1 MTATSV
7 TFCGSLGELVSSLR
21 VAARTGIRREVQKI
35 FPETA
40 RGISIHIRNT
50 AEGYVD
56 FEAYN
61 EWRKFP
67 ERKQELL
74 RQGRI
79 RVVWPF
85 FDNKIPELEK
95 TMCALYSPDR
105 NAVAKAKECFGA
117 FLSRPD
123 RCVDP
128 EDYGLKEIRQYFNS
142 SCCDENEVDIA
153 NNRIARGVERFN
165 KSLPPAFEK
174 WKITPEN
181 FRPRPSR
188 LSKPA
193 TIAGRTF
200 RPRPVPREW
209 EFAFPLTILEINK
222 LINYAET
229 WAARLKN
236 RPKSGRPPRPFNA
249 LIFHV
254 VNCFTFRALD
264 AKRQYIRKDQLF
276 KVRKNWQLIAAAFL
290 WLHVLYDIPEM
301 RAFIKTHENEEARAA
316 LKQFVS
322 WAKREYSHFRE
333 SGKGRGK
340 FGPAF
345 ADGSEWLNI
354 PWVYLREDCSLSG
367 RLI

>member
-67 ERKQELL
+67 ERRQELL
-74 RQGRI
+74 QQGRI
-79 RVVWPF
+79 SVVWPF
-85 FDNKIPELEK
+85 FDNKTLELEK
-95 TMCALYSPDR
+95 TMCALYSPDPK
-105 NAVAKAKECFGA
+105 AVEKAEGCFGA

-153 NNRIARGVERFN
+153 NNRIARAVERFN

-174 WKITPEN
+174 WRITHEN
-181 FRPRPSR
+181 FRSRPSR
-188 LSKPA
+188 LSKPV

-200 RPRPVPREW
+200 RPRPAPREW
-209 EFAFPLTILEINK
+209 EFTFPLTIQEIDK
-222 LINYAET
+222 LINFAET
-229 WAARLKN
+229 WANRLKN
-236 RPKSGRPPRPFNA
+236 RPKTGRPPRPFNA
-249 LIFHV
+249 LLFHV
-254 VNCFTFRALD
+254 VNAFTQRCFT
-264 AKRQYIRKDQLF
+264 AKREYIMKDGKF
-276 KVRKNWQLIAAAFL
+276 RVRKNWQLVIASLL
-290 WLHVLYDIPEM
+290 WLHVLYDIPEI

-316 LKQFVS
+316 LKKLVS
-322 WAKREYSHFRE
+322 WAKSEYSHFRE

-340 FGPAF
+340 FGLAF

-354 PWVYLREDCSLSG
+354 PWVYLREDGSLSG
-367 RLI
+367 RLL